1 MRTISLVII
10 SLLSYVATIAQ
21 PPQVQTYTLENINL
35 PGELNKQVCISGLK
49 SYNGQLYFASERC
62 PKIIVFDPIKEVIS
76 STIDIQVPQTFEMEG
91 MTSYKDKLYV
101 VSENVAAVYEVTIAT
116 GAVKTIQTSITLP
129 AKSKDGDGMEG
140 IAANEKNNKF
150 YLLRER
156 DDDMSHSQIY
166 TFSVEPGNESSP
178 IILKNESM
186 IELPLENPQWR
197 YSDICV
203 DMANSRLLCL
213 KSYAK
218 GKFRQQYLEAM
229 DIDANGK
236 LLPETL
242 KNIPVENFTDAS
254 NAFKTQDYS
263 MNLEGVTVDSNGTIY
278 IISDNT
284 SGKANCDMVAK
295 EKTILLQLKK
305 K

>member
-1 MRTISLVII
+1 MRTFSLVII
-10 SLLSYVATIAQ
+10 SLFSYVTIAAQ
-21 PPQVQTYTLENINL
+21 PPQVQTYNLENINL
-35 PGELNKQVCISGLK
+35 PAELNKQVCISGLK

-62 PKIIVFDPIKEVIS
+62 PSIIVFDPVKEVIS
-76 STIDIQVPQTFEMEG
+76 STINLNVPQIFEMEG
-91 MTSYKDKLYV
+91 MTSYKDKLYL
-101 VSENVAAVYEVTIAT
+101 VSENVAAVYEVTMAT

-156 DDDMSHSQIY
+156 DDNMSHSQVY
-166 TFSVEPGNESSP
+166 TFTVEPGNEGSP

-203 DMANSRLLCL
+203 DIENSRLLCL

-218 GKFRQQYLEAM
+218 GKFRQQYLESM
-229 DIDANGK
+229 IIDANGK
-236 LLPETL
+236 LLLETL
-242 KNIPVENFTDAS
+242 QNIPVDNFTDAS
-254 NAFKTQDYS
+254 NAYKTQDYS

>member
-1 MRTISLVII
+1 MRTFPLIII
-10 SLLSYVATIAQ
+10 SLFSYITTVAQ
-21 PPQVQTYTLENINL
+21 PPQAQSYTLENINL
-35 PGELNKQVCISGLK
+35 PAELNKQVCISGMK

-91 MTSYKDKLYV
+91 MTSYKDKLYL
-101 VSENVAAVYEVTIAT
+101 VSENVAAVYEVTIT
-116 GAVKTIQTSITLP
+116 TSAVKTIQTSITLP

-166 TFSVEPGNESSP
+166 TFFVEPGNEGSP

-203 DMANSRLLCL
+203 DIENSRLLCL
-213 KSYAK
+213 KSYSK
-218 GKFRQQYLEAM
+218 GKFRQQYLESM
-229 DIDANGK
+229 DIDATGK

-284 SGKANCDMVAK
+284 SGKANCDMIAK